1 MEYDVSECIGSR
13 MRRLSRIIDNHYRK
27 RLKEFGIS
35 ENQLTILFALYK
47 MGKVEQ
53 GKVGQVLTLE
63 RSSVSR
69 NIKLMIRAGW
79 VERTTAY
86 RPEVVLTDKG
96 VQLSEQILPV
106 WQETMNDL
114 AQMLKPNGFN
124 LIAKLEKKL
133 T

>member
-1 MEYDVSECIGSR
+1 MGYDVSECIGSR
-13 MRRLSRIIDNHYRK
+13 MRRLSRIIDSHYRK

-35 ENQLTILFALYK
+35 ENQLTLLFALYK

-53 GKVGQVLTLE
+53 GKVGQVLSLE

-79 VERTTAY
+79 VERTTDY
-86 RPEVVLTDKG
+86 RPKIVLTNKG
-96 VQLSEQILPV
+96 IQLSELIMPV
-106 WQETMNDL
+106 WEETMDEL
-114 AQMLKPNGFN
+114 THMLKPNGLN